1 MIYFMLYDLRDPAG
15 IRLSLLFEIDILI
28 LHFNLLIPHAFSHPC
43 QRKTP
48 FFRLIRP

>member
-1 MIYFMLYDLRDPAG
+1 MLYDLRDPAG

-28 LHFNLLIPHAFSHPC
+28 LHFNFLIPHAFSHPC
-43 QRKTP
+43 QRKTA